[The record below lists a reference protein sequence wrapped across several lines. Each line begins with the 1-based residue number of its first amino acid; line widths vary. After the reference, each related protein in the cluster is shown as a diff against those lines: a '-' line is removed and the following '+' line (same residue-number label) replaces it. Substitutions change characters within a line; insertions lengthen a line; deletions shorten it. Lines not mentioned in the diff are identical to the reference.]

1 MTARE
6 VHSKGTISNAVITSR
21 FLAIV
26 GIWLVH
32 DLSLASQSSLIAQ
45 TSQPP
50 GSVKQ
55 TTAKPAVQK
64 PEKQSSGTATKK
76 NQKPSESQAPT
87 ERNSRA
93 NRENAPVGLVATAG
107 GGFVYKTL
115 AGPLVEIGYNLGGIG
130 QVAVSVAYGLGQD
143 AIETSGEKFNR
154 DLKALTAVAKYRQF
168 IFNSFNISGGLGYK
182 TVNISGKKTIEQLG
196 ELEINGTASAIFGSV
211 ALGNHWTLDSGLVI
225 GVDWYGYAFA
235 FAPQSSGTVQLNGS
249 EIKLNGD
256 ASPEKEAKDGHDFAL
271 NVVLGYQF

>member
-1 MTARE
+1 MQCIMLRGLARRSGDQPQVSEGPPDADGTVERLTLMTARE

-154 DLKALTAVAKYRQF
+154 T
-168 IFNSFNISGGLGYK
+168 S
-182 TVNISGKKTIEQLG
+182 QLR
-196 ELEINGTASAIFGSV
+196 
-211 ALGNHWTLDSGLVI
+211 
-225 GVDWYGYAFA
+225 
-235 FAPQSSGTVQLNGS
+235 
-249 EIKLNGD
+249 
-256 ASPEKEAKDGHDFAL
+256 
-271 NVVLGYQF
+271 